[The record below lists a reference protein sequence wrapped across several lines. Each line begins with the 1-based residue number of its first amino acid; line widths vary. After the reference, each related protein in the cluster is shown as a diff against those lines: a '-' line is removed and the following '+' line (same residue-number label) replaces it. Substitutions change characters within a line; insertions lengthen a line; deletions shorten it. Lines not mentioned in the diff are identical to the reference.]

1 MIKLLTNWIKIKASQ
16 KFLASFYFALFIL
29 FYSFYFVYSIL
40 LIQTCKQLLHVKVI
54 RDQLEIIL

>member
-29 FYSFYFVYSIL
+29 FYSIL